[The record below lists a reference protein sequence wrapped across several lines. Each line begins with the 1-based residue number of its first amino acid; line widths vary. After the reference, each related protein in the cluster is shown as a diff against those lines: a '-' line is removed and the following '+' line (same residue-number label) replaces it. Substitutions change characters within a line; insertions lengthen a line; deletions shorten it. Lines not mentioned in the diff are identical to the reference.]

1 MNKLNYYYDGEILNY
16 TLIPFDAS
24 EDFVKVEAEYVEAYL
39 ENYEA
44 MKYIIESKIN
54 GTVIEQS
61 VLETFK

>member
-1 MNKLNYYYDGEILNY
+1 MNKLNYYYDGDILNY

-24 EDFVKVEAEYVEAYL
+24 EEFVRVEKEYIDAYL

-54 GTVIEQS
+54 GTPIEQS
-61 VLETFK
+61 VLETFN